1 VDPSA
6 KHQNLH
12 EGKLTHPIL
21 VTKAPATTAPK
32 ETPVVKPELTRQI
45 NKPLLFFPD
54 NSSTKIKEMVMM
66 PAPAVPLITLPT
78 RKTVKSGACDVT
90 MPPREKSKDATNI
103 QLLGEKV

>member
-1 VDPSA
+1 
-6 KHQNLH
+6 
-12 EGKLTHPIL
+12 

-32 ETPVVKPELTRQI
+32 ETPVVKPELTRPI

-54 NSSTKIKEMVMM
+54 NSSAKIKEMVMI

-103 QLLGEKV
+103 QFLGENV